1 MHFVQS
7 VSVELFHKYPKG
19 MMGFSPFTSTT
30 RKWVSK
36 DLWRSHHEILS
47 EIRNLESN
55 AQCWMCV
62 IFCDLVEE
70 ILFKE
75 VHTDAVHTHTK
86 TTISALQLP
95 CALDVFLRLSS
106 LQCQHHRGLS
116 YKERPPCLL
125 ASLHSSKFCILSPH
139 YKHPK
144 QCPLIS
150 PIDSVTRR

>member
-30 RKWVSK
+30 SKWFSK

-75 VHTDAVHTHTK
+75 VHTDAVHTHTQK
-86 TTISALQLP
+86 QLSVHYSSPVPWMCFWGCLHYSASITEVWATKKDLPVCFPLCIAVNSVFYLHTINTPNSA
-95 CALDVFLRLSS
+95 RLYP
-106 LQCQHHRGLS
+106 Q
-116 YKERPPCLL
+116 
-125 ASLHSSKFCILSPH
+125 
-139 YKHPK
+139 
-144 QCPLIS
+144 
-150 PIDSVTRR
+150 